1 LEDSDLHKLNERIQA
16 MAMNDFM
23 RGPKIPEDDFDQ
35 FKQQLELDIRQC
47 YLLIC
52 EKNAEAKVCMKSS
65 PISCSVPSIAVSKR
79 VMKPELK
86 SRAKTILDGWSG
98 SQKYLDGGTGT

>member
-47 YLLIC
+47 
-52 EKNAEAKVCMKSS
+52 
-65 PISCSVPSIAVSKR
+65 
-79 VMKPELK
+79 
-86 SRAKTILDGWSG
+86 
-98 SQKYLDGGTGT
+98 